1 MLTTLFQLN
10 KFQKYII
17 IVMAVVEAADFAREQ
32 ELISIQYV
40 NIQIQD
46 ICLNCINT
54 LQGHETEE
62 VSRTWY
68 SFLTGE

>member
-1 MLTTLFQLN
+1 
-10 KFQKYII
+10 
-17 IVMAVVEAADFAREQ
+17 MAVVEAADFAREQ

-40 NIQIQD
+40 NTQIQD
-46 ICLNCINT
+46 ICLNCFNT
-54 LQGHETEE
+54 LQDHETEE